1 MLNNRHYR
9 KVLMVYLSIG
19 VIGVIGVLFLQ
30 SGMAST
36 AGAPA
41 VTDDSMEI
49 LTRGPV
55 HEAFAEVSVDEAQ
68 PGTVVSIRDVPDPI
82 NEIPP
87 DVRPEGDNI
96 QWISGY
102 WSWDEDQDDFIWVS
116 GIWRDVPPGR
126 QWISGYWTQVEGGYQ
141 YISGFWTESNQS
153 ETVYLPPPPKP
164 LQATP
169 GSPAVSP
176 SHIWIEGHWVWLHGG
191 YAWQTGYWL
200 EQRPDMVWIPAHY
213 AWTPRGYIF
222 IGGYWDYQLSR
233 RGVLFAPRYYVHPIY
248 RNHGYYYTPSIV
260 LNIDTI
266 SLSLFIRR
274 DSHHYYFG
282 DYFDVR
288 YEKRGFHPWY
298 SPHATRYGYD
308 PYYRS
313 YRLHRLQKDKQW
325 ENNYQRQFQYSQKHK
340 EARPPVFYRPPTK
353 HNVDR
358 SHNRTNQMIGEHL
371 TDIMKRKDQAPGYI
385 RMNSEHKRKFLEQ
398 DQKTT
403 AFKTK
408 RREFESVKE
417 PRGKSWKQPQAIQ
430 RPVQPKTSVSS
441 IKSGHTKTWISSRP
455 QGKYSEKKHEIQKQQ
470 PQTQPQLKMQDKWPI
485 IQHEQP
491 KEKKYRKSQEQA
503 EQRPWQGRQHY
514 QQQEQQKRG
523 ERLKKDSE
531 TKNGLMEKW
540 PRRNYRF

>member
-1 MLNNRHYR
+1 MLNNRHFR
-9 KVLMVYLSIG
+9 KILMVHLSIG
-19 VIGVIGVLFLQ
+19 VIGMIGMIGVLFLQ

-36 AGAPA
+36 ASTPKLK
-41 VTDDSMEI
+41 DHSMEI
-49 LTRGPV
+49 LTRGPI

-68 PGTVVSIRDVPDPI
+68 PGIVVSNRDVPDPI

-96 QWISGY
+96 EWISGY
-102 WSWDEDQDDFIWVS
+102 WSWDEDQNDFIWVS

-141 YISGFWTESNQS
+141 YISGFWTESFQS

-169 GSPAVSP
+169 GSPPLSS
-176 SHIWIEGHWVWLHGG
+176 SHIWIEGHWVWFHGG

-213 AWTPRGYIF
+213 AWSPRGYIF
-222 IGGYWDYQLSR
+222 IGGYWDYQPSR
-233 RGVLFAPRYYVHPIY
+233 RGVLFAPLYYVHPIY

-266 SLSLFIRR
+266 FLSLFIRQ

-282 DYFDVR
+282 DYFDAR

-313 YRLHRLQKDKQW
+313 YRFHRLQKDKQW
-325 ENNYQRQFQYSQKHK
+325 EHNYQRQFQYHQKHK
-340 EARPPVFYRPPTK
+340 EARPPVLYRPPAK

-358 SHNRTNQMIGEHL
+358 SHNRANQMIGEHL
-371 TDIMKRKDQAPGYI
+371 TDVMKRKDQAPGFI
-385 RMNSEHKRKFLEQ
+385 RMKSEQKRKFMEQ

-403 AFKTK
+403 AFQTK
-408 RREFESVKE
+408 RREFENVKK
-417 PRGKSWKQPQAIQ
+417 PREKSWKQPQAIQ

-441 IKSGHTKTWISSRP
+441 IKSGRTKTWIPSRP
-455 QGKYSEKKHEIQKQQ
+455 QGEYPVKKDEI
-470 PQTQPQLKMQDKWPI
+470 QPQLKLQDKWSR

-491 KEKKYRKSQEQA
+491 KEKKYRKSQDQT
-503 EQRPWQGRQHY
+503 EQRPWQGRQQYH
-514 QQQEQQKRG
+514 QQEQLERG
-523 ERLKKDSE
+523 ERLKKNSGS
-531 TKNGLMEKW
+531 KNGFTEKW
-540 PRRNYRF
+540 QRRN